1 MDFVKCTC
9 FHYNIGV
16 PNHQLPYSIKADY
29 FHEKAANSILD
40 LLDLNSVSC
49 ASCILCAFNS
59 HKKCALTPNT
69 VQTLKYP
76 RTRSITIYFP
86 RIFALL
92 ALAFLA
98 VRLNITKSKN
108 FLLETIINQFRSF
121 FSLSNFDL
129 GLIHVAFSMKR
140 KKWVASSMYVSPSS
154 TWPKYLNRNVFDF
167 NENVKYLYFLARSN
181 FRFGKFHRFI
191 FVSYN
196 ESGNFSSTQ
205 PKKKQPHSHKRQL
218 NM

>member
-1 MDFVKCTC
+1 MC
-9 FHYNIGV
+9 FNTKHSSNIKIPTHQINYN
-16 PNHQLPYSIKADY
+16 L
-29 FHEKAANSILD
+29 F
-40 LLDLNSVSC
+40 
-49 ASCILCAFNS
+49 
-59 HKKCALTPNT
+59 
-69 VQTLKYP
+69 
-76 RTRSITIYFP
+76 
-86 RIFALL
+86 
-92 ALAFLA
+92 
-98 VRLNITKSKN
+98 SKN
-108 FLLETIINQFRSF
+108 FCAFSVGFSGGEIKYYEVKELFAWDDHQSISVF

-129 GLIHVAFSMKR
+129 GLIHVAFSMRR

-196 ESGNFSSTQ
+196 ESGDFSSTQ